1 MESEKAG
8 GVLNFRELVVW
19 QKGIS
24 LAKEIYTLT
33 GAFPQQESF
42 GLVSQMRRAAV
53 SIPSNIAEG
62 QVRQHKPDFVRFL
75 YISLGSLAEIETQI
89 ILSQELGYLQAP
101 KAEKVMPLILEIRKM
116 LYGLIKSLPN
126 R

>member
-1 MESEKAG
+1 MEIENKSM
-8 GVLNFRELVVW
+8 VMTFRDLAVW

-24 LAKEIYTLT
+24 LAKEIYILT
-33 GAFPQQESF
+33 GSLPQQETY

-62 QVRQHKPDFVRFL
+62 QVGQHRADFIHFL
-75 YISLGSLAEIETQI
+75 HISLGSLAEIETQL
-89 ILSQELGYLQAP
+89 ILCQELGYLQTSETE
-101 KAEKVMPLILEIRKM
+101 KAMSLILEVRKM
-116 LYGLIKSLPN
+116 IYGLIRSLPN